1 MNKPILSRRFRYG
14 GAAFALTAVI
24 IAVII
29 LFNWLFS
36 ALANKLLWYTD
47 LTPEGLYTLSD
58 EAVDAIKDI
67 DKDVTI
73 LFCNDPDNLMDDAY
87 MSYIYE
93 TALGLEKANEH
104 VSVETVNIYRNPSA
118 VSYYKTNSR
127 SNIYA
132 TDVIVTSGTEFRVYQ
147 ERSMFVFNT
156 ETDTTPWSY
165 NGEKKLCTGILA
177 VTRAESPICCITYN
191 HGEPFATE
199 SQLTESEEILS
210 LLYDAGYD
218 IQLIDLANDEIPE
231 DCRMMLVYDPQSDFL
246 VKEEG
251 ISDKSEIEKLDKFL
265 DGTNALM
272 CFVDPETPVLPNL
285 EEYLEEW
292 GITFDRY
299 TQEALGT
306 GIKGATLGCAVK
318 DDRNST
324 TQDGMSIVGGYTST
338 GLGASL
344 HKDLRTTYPPKV
356 IFPNV
361 MGISYAAN
369 YSEHLEENPE
379 DSSQNYTYYEYYSN
393 GVSRA
398 IFDVFVSA
406 DNAVEMAG
414 GNEVRKAT
422 SLNPFRLMTITRELK
437 EADNTQDYCYV
448 IACGSTEFLSN
459 RLLRSNTYGNT
470 DVMLSTLRAIGREIT
485 AVDLDHKP
493 FASTK
498 MENITIA
505 QQKNWTAALIILP
518 AVLSLGVG
526 VYVLVRRK
534 YAR

>member
-1 MNKPILSRRFRYG
+1 MSKPILPRRLRYG
-14 GAAFALTAVI
+14 SAAVALTVAIVAVI
-24 IAVII
+24 IALNI
-29 LFNWLFS
+29 LFS
-36 ALANKLLWYTD
+36 ALANKFLWYTD
-47 LTPEGLYTLSD
+47 LTSERLYTLSD
-58 EAVDAIKDI
+58 TAVESIKDI

-73 LFCNDPDNLMDDAY
+73 LFCNDPDNLVKDPY

-93 TALGLEKANEH
+93 TARGLEKANAH

-118 VSYYKTNSR
+118 VSYYKTTSKT
-127 SNIYA
+127 NIYP
-132 TDVIVTSGTEFRVYQ
+132 TDIIVTSGTEFRVYK

-199 SQLTESEEILS
+199 EQQANSAEILN
-210 LLYDAGYD
+210 LLYDAGYKL
-218 IQLIDLANDEIPE
+218 QMLDLANEEIPA
-231 DCRMMLVYDPQSDFL
+231 DCRMMLIYDPQSDFL

-272 CFVDPETPVLPNL
+272 TFVNPETQVLPNF

-292 GITFDRY
+292 GVTFDRY
-299 TQEALGT
+299 NQEPQIA
-306 GIKGATLGCAVK
+306 GIKGTVLGCAVK
-318 DDRNST
+318 DSQNSI
-324 TQDGMSIVGGYTST
+324 TQDGMSIVGGYTSK

-344 HKDLRTTYPPKV
+344 HADLRTTYPPKV

-369 YSEHLEENPE
+369 YKEQLEEHE
-379 DSSQNYTYYEYYSN
+379 DDSSQNYVYYEYYSN
-393 GVSRA
+393 GVMRS
-398 IFDVFVSA
+398 ISDVFVSSE
-406 DNAVEMAG
+406 NAVEMAG
-414 GNEVRKAT
+414 GKEVKKAT
-422 SLNPFRLMTITRELK
+422 SLEPFHLMTITRELK
-437 EADNTQDYCYV
+437 EADNNQDYCYV

-459 RLLRSNTYGNT
+459 KLLQKNTYGNT
-470 DVMLSTLRAIGREIT
+470 DVMLSTLRAIGREVT
-485 AVDLDHKP
+485 AVDIDHKP
-493 FASTK
+493 FAST
-498 MENITIA
+498 EIANITVSQA
-505 QQKNWTAALIILP
+505 NNWTLVLILLP
-518 AVLSLGVG
+518 AVLSLGIG
-526 VYVLVRRK
+526 IYVLVRRK